1 MKTRTTIRLV
11 VQILLVSILGWID
24 YSIGGRI
31 VVGLVYWL
39 VLASLA
45 WMGLSASRFRVLK
58 WFSLI
63 GVGITVTGL
72 SGLLLAMYAYPNSNM
87 LGGFALIFAPI
98 FWLGSLFCIPVVLAW
113 IVVGLG
119 WLWRRKVRHAA

>member
-1 MKTRTTIRLV
+1 MKTRTTIRLI

-39 VLASLA
+39 VLALLA

-63 GVGITVTGL
+63 GVGLTVIGL
-72 SGLLLAMYAYPNSNM
+72 SGLLLAMYAYPKSNM

-98 FWLGSLFCIPVVLAW
+98 FWLGSLICIPVVLAW

-119 WLWRRKVRHAA
+119 WLWRRKVREAA